1 MVSELLQSLLANVW
15 AIFLVVLF
23 FGGSIFVHELGHFLA
38 ARRRGAVVERF
49 SIGFGPPIWSKRGRD
64 GVEYRIAWFPL
75 GGYVLLP
82 QLADLGA
89 LEGESTTDVT
99 KLPPVSYATKMIVFV
114 AGALFNILFA
124 FALACIVWA
133 MGQPVSSDMVSTRI
147 GYVARTLDL
156 PDGTKV
162 PSPANQAGLKVGDII
177 RRIDGSEV
185 TAWSDVQNSLVLG
198 SGRSAS
204 GERRVTF
211 ELERAGLPLVVHVT
225 PRLAGEEK
233 IRRVGIG
240 PGFELIV
247 QAVAADSVAD
257 KAGFKAD
264 DEILTFDGEPMIN
277 DSAYRL
283 HLDNSVDRAVAA
295 TVKRQGRIV
304 PLTIP
309 PRTGAKSAHLLG
321 LTLRTGYQIV
331 HVSPFEQIADVTRWT
346 VRTLQSLISPSSDIG
361 LSKMSGPVGIVRI
374 LHTAAEVGLR
384 AVLMITIL
392 LNVNL
397 AIFNLLPLPV
407 LDGGQML
414 FATLARLRGR
424 ALPVNVIM
432 TAQSVFF
439 VLLLSMVA
447 YVTIFS
453 DVPRMVRDYRADRA
467 AETAPPPA
475 PTQPAK

>member
-1 MVSELLQSLLANVW
+1 MPELLQTLLSNIW
-15 AIFLVVLF
+15 SIFLVVLF

-38 ARRRGAVVERF
+38 ARRRGVVVERF
-49 SIGFGPPIWSKRGRD
+49 SIGFGPPIWSKRGKD
-64 GVEYRIAWFPL
+64 GVDYRIAWFPL

-89 LEGESTTDVT
+89 VEGESTTDVSQ
-99 KLPPVSYATKMIVFV
+99 LPPVSYPTKMLVFV
-114 AGALFNILFA
+114 AGAVFNILFA
-124 FALACIVWA
+124 FLLACIVWLI
-133 MGQPVSSDMVSTRI
+133 GQPVSSDMVSTRI

-162 PSPANQAGLKVGDII
+162 PSPAAQAGLRVGDVI
-177 RRIDGSEV
+177 RRIDGTQV
-185 TAWSDVQNSLVLG
+185 DGWSDIQNSLVLG

-204 GERRVTF
+204 GERQVTF
-211 ELERAGLPLVVHVT
+211 LLERGGQPLEIHVT
-225 PRLAGEEK
+225 PRLAGDEK

-247 QAVAADSVAD
+247 QGVAKDSVGE
-257 KAGFKAD
+257 KAGFKAE
-264 DEILTFDGEPMIN
+264 DEILTFDGESMIN
-277 DSAYRL
+277 DSTYRQ
-283 HLDNSVDRAVAA
+283 HLEAALARTITA
-295 TVKRQGRIV
+295 TVRRHGQTV
-304 PLTIP
+304 SLTIP
-309 PRTGAKSAHLLG
+309 PRPGTKPGNLLG

-331 HVSPFEQIADVTRWT
+331 HISPFVQIADVARWT
-346 VRTLQSLISPSSDIG
+346 VRTLHSLISPSSDIG
-361 LSKMSGPVGIVRI
+361 LNKMLGPVGIVRI
-374 LHTAAEVGLR
+374 LHTAAEVGIR

-414 FATLARLRGR
+414 FASVARLRGR
-424 ALPVNVIM
+424 ALPVNFIM

-439 VLLLSMVA
+439 VLLLSMIA

-467 AETAPPPA
+467 AEAAAPA
-475 PTQPAK
+475 PAQPAK

>member
-1 MVSELLQSLLANVW
+1 MASELLQSLLSNVW
-15 AIFLVVLF
+15 AVFLVVLF

-49 SIGFGPPIWSKRGRD
+49 SIGFGPAIWSRRGKD
-64 GVEYRIAWFPL
+64 GVEYRVAWFPL

-89 LEGESTTDVT
+89 LEGESTADVA
-99 KLPPVSYATKMIVFV
+99 KLPPVSYSTKMLVFV
-114 AGALFNILFA
+114 AGAAFNVLFA
-124 FALACIVWA
+124 FLLACVVWLL
-133 MGQPVSSDMVSTRI
+133 GQPVSSDMVSTRI

-162 PSPANQAGLKVGDII
+162 PSPATQAGLKVGDLI
-177 RRIDGSEV
+177 RRIDGAEV
-185 TAWSDVQNSLVLG
+185 TAWSDIQNSLVLG

-204 GERRVTF
+204 GERQVTF
-211 ELERAGLPLVVHVT
+211 SLERNGQPLEIHVT

-247 QAVAADSVAD
+247 QAVTAGTVGE
-257 KAGFKAD
+257 KAGFKID
-264 DEILTFDGEPMIN
+264 DEILTFDGEVIIN
-277 DSAYRL
+277 DSAYRQ
-283 HLDNSVDRAVAA
+283 HLESSVAQAVAA
-295 TVKRQGRIV
+295 TVRRHGQTV
-304 PLTIP
+304 SLTIP
-309 PRTGAKSAHLLG
+309 PRTGVKPPYQLG

-331 HVSPFEQIADVTRWT
+331 HVSPFTQIVDVARWT

-374 LHTAAEVGLR
+374 LHTAAEVGIR

-424 ALPVNVIM
+424 ALPVNFIM

-447 YVTIFS
+447 YVTVFS

-467 AETAPPPA
+467 MEATAPAPA
-475 PTQPAK
+475 RPAK